1 MISNIRIFAGL
12 VVLSVLGGCASTRMS
27 NAEKSAAYINYIEQ
41 NKLEKVKRIT
51 TFRLHGWRYLNRDY
65 VILSTS
71 IRKPYLVEISGPC
84 YELAYSHSIGIH
96 HDGSTLTD
104 RFDWVFAPS
113 QPDIRCMIRSI
124 HKLSREQADQLAA
137 IGKSNDENNQESQ
150 QVEAQSSES

>member
-1 MISNIRIFAGL
+1 
-12 VVLSVLGGCASTRMS
+12 MS
-27 NAEKSAAYINYIEQ
+27 NAEKTEAYVNYIEQ
-41 NKLEKVKRIT
+41 NKLEKVKRIN

-84 YELAYSHSIGIH
+84 HELAFSHSIGIH
-96 HDGSTLTD
+96 HDGTTLTD

-124 HKLSREQADQLAA
+124 HKLSREQADQLAT
-137 IGKSNDENNQESQ
+137 IGKSGEEENETEKNAEKSGK
-150 QVEAQSSES
+150 E